1 MCCREHGD
9 KVNNMADRS
18 DTGSSCC
25 APPPAVMATVMKEL
39 KDMKKSPADGIKVT
53 INESNLADIQAEID
67 GPTGTPFEG
76 GKFKLKLVLAGDYP
90 RVPPKGYFITNIFHP
105 NVSKGGDICVNTLK
119 QDWKPTHG
127 IRHILMVIR
136 CLLIEPFPESALNDE
151 ASKLLLEDYEEYA
164 RRAKL
169 MTSIHAASK
178 TIPLSVDKANQMP
191 SGKKQLAGM
200 KSPLK
205 DKRKDKKRS
214 LKRL

>member
-1 MCCREHGD
+1 
-9 KVNNMADRS
+9 MADRS
-18 DTGSSCC
+18 DMGSSCC
-25 APPPAVMATVMKEL
+25 APPPAVLAGVMKEL
-39 KDMKKSPADGIKVT
+39 KSMKKSPPDGIKVF
-53 INESNLADIQAEID
+53 INESNIADVQADIE
-67 GPTGTPFEG
+67 GPAGTPFEN
-76 GKFKLKLVLAGDYP
+76 GKFKLKLVLGSDYP
-90 RVPPKGYFITNIFHP
+90 QVPPKGYFITNIFHP

-119 QDWKPTHG
+119 QDWNPSHG

-178 TIPLSVDKANQMP
+178 KTKVPLSTDVANQMP
-191 SGKKQLAGM
+191 TEKKQLAGM

-205 DKRKDKKRS
+205 EKRNKDKKRS

>member
-1 MCCREHGD
+1 MRAESSSSSSSSR
-9 KVNNMADRS
+9 A
-18 DTGSSCC
+18 TTPGSR
-25 APPPAVMATVMKEL
+25 P
-39 KDMKKSPADGIKVT
+39 
-53 INESNLADIQAEID
+53 
-67 GPTGTPFEG
+67 
-76 GKFKLKLVLAGDYP
+76 KLLS
-90 RVPPKGYFITNIFHP
+90 TNIFHP

-178 TIPLSVDKANQMP
+178 TILLSVDKANQMP

-214 LKRL
+214 LEAPVRRWRAVVLWGRRVGWDRKKTRFCTRFIG

>member
-1 MCCREHGD
+1 
-9 KVNNMADRS
+9 MADRR
-18 DTGSSCC
+18 DVGSSACS
-25 APPPAVMATVMKEL
+25 PPAAVLARDAREL
-39 KDMKKSPADGIKVT
+39 KQLTSQPADGIKVS
-53 INESNLADIQAEID
+53 INESNIADIQAVLE
-67 GPTGTPFEG
+67 GPAGTPFEN
-76 GKFKLKLVLAGDYP
+76 GKFKVKLVLGADYP

-119 QDWKPTHG
+119 QDWNPSHG

-178 TIPLSVDKANQMP
+178 AIPLSVDVANQMP
-191 SGKKQLAGM
+191 TAGKKQLAGM

-205 DKRKDKKRS
+205 EKRNKDKKRS

>member
-1 MCCREHGD
+1 
-9 KVNNMADRS
+9 MADRS
-18 DTGSSCC
+18 DMGSSCC
-25 APPPAVMATVMKEL
+25 APPPAVLAGVMKEL
-39 KDMKKSPADGIKVT
+39 KNMKKSPPDGIKVFV
-53 INESNLADIQAEID
+53 NESNIADVQADIE
-67 GPTGTPFEG
+67 GPAGTPFEN
-76 GKFKLKLVLAGDYP
+76 GKFKLKLVLGSDYP
-90 RVPPKGYFITNIFHP
+90 QIPPKGYFITNIFHP

-119 QDWKPTHG
+119 QDWNPSHG

-178 TIPLSVDKANQMP
+178 KKTKVPLSTDVANQMP
-191 SGKKQLAGM
+191 TEKKQLAGM

-205 DKRKDKKRS
+205 DKRNKKKS

>member
-1 MCCREHGD
+1 MEH
-9 KVNNMADRS
+9 RS
-18 DTGSSCC
+18 DMGSSCC
-25 APPPAVMATVMKEL
+25 APPPAVLASVMKDL
-39 KDMKKSPADGIKVT
+39 KGLRKSPPDGIKVS
-53 INESNLADIQAEID
+53 INEANVADIQAEIE
-67 GPTGTPFEG
+67 GPTGTPFAN
-76 GKFKLKLVLAGDYP
+76 GKFKLKLVLGADYP

-119 QDWKPTHG
+119 QDWNPGHG

-178 TIPLSVDKANQMP
+178 AIPLSVDVANQMP
-191 SGKKQLAGM
+191 TSKKQLAGM

-205 DKRKDKKRS
+205 DKTKKKRS

>member
-1 MCCREHGD
+1 MI
-9 KVNNMADRS
+9 A
-18 DTGSSCC
+18 
-25 APPPAVMATVMKEL
+25 
-39 KDMKKSPADGIKVT
+39 
-53 INESNLADIQAEID
+53 
-67 GPTGTPFEG
+67 GTPFEN
-76 GKFKLKLVLAGDYP
+76 GKFKLKLVLGSDYP
-90 RVPPKGYFITNIFHP
+90 QVPPKGYFITNIFHP

-119 QDWKPTHG
+119 QDWNPSHG

-178 TIPLSVDKANQMP
+178 KKTKVPLSTDVANQMP
-191 SGKKQLAGM
+191 TEKKQLAGM

-205 DKRKDKKRS
+205 DKRNKKKS